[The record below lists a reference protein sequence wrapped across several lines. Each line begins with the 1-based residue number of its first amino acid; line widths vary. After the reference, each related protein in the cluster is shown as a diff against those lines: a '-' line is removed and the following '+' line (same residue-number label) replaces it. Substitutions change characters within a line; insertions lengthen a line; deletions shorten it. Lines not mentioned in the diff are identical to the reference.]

1 MLPDQQHMRC
11 TWGTRT
17 TVGTIS
23 RWATSLVE
31 TDGRDQGETRF
42 ARAFSDCKEREPKGM
57 CALRRTGDGER
68 DCLE

>member
-1 MLPDQQHMRC
+1 M
-11 TWGTRT
+11 
-17 TVGTIS
+17 GTIS

-42 ARAFSDCKEREPKGM
+42 ARAFSDGKEREPKGM
-57 CALRRTGDGER
+57 CALRRTGDEER